1 MQETTKVGNKGEILP
16 KKALREIA
24 GIKPGDQ
31 VLIEARLGELL
42 IRKIYSVEEALNLPG
57 FSEGTAEE
65 IEKEIEEEAKQ
76 QEKLTVN
83 DH

>member
-16 KKALREIA
+16 KKALREMA
-24 GIKPGDQ
+24 GIKPGDH
-31 VLIEARLGELL
+31 VSVEARPGELL

>member
-24 GIKPGDQ
+24 GIKPGDH
-31 VLIEARLGELL
+31 VSVEARPGELL
-42 IRKIYSVEEALNLPG
+42 IRKIYSVEEALNLPVI
-57 FSEGTAEE
+57 SEGTVEN
-65 IEKEIEEEAKQ
+65 IEKELEEEAKL
-76 QEKLTVN
+76 QEKLTTD